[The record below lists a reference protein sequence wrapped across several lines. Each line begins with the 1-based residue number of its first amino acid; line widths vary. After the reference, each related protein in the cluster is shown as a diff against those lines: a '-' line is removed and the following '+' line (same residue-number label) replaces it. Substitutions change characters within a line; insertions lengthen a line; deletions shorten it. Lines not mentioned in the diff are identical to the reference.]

1 MLAIWKKSG
10 NFWKSPGPR
19 AAPAAPAVAPVVE
32 RQSWPN
38 GQVGAGLSWGIP
50 KSPWVSRLS
59 HGPMTW
65 MIWVPQFQ
73 ETSGLEP
80 PEKWCSDTLIKHHI
94 LKLDGDFQSLLSFEE
109 YWGP

>member
-38 GQVGAGLSWGIP
+38 GQVGAGAVMGDPQVTMGFKAKSWSNDLDDLGTPI
-50 KSPWVSRLS
+50 SGNL
-59 HGPMTW
+59 HL
-65 MIWVPQFQ
+65 
-73 ETSGLEP
+73 GLEP
-80 PEKWCSDTLIKHHI
+80 PVRKVV
-94 LKLDGDFQSLLSFEE
+94 
-109 YWGP
+109 